1 MEHDD
6 SLKKGVLM
14 HWNRLAMPATVV
26 AELFFLSA
34 APGLAHAQRGNPAL
48 MQTPHM
54 VSPGIQPAQD
64 TRATD
69 DFAGLKFTDDQKAK
83 LDEIHQHMAMRKDAV
98 IKSDKLNA
106 EQKEAM
112 IAGLGRMERGQIVKL
127 LTPEQQQE
135 VLKKVRAGHAGA
147 QEKETKRSLPPVKNT
162 LTGDAGEIAD

>member
-14 HWNRLAMPATVV
+14 HWNRFAMRATVV

-34 APGLAHAQRGNPAL
+34 APGLVHAQRGNPAL

-54 VSPGIQPAQD
+54 VSPGIQSAQD
-64 TRATD
+64 THATD

-83 LDEIHQHMAMRKDAV
+83 LDEVHQHMAMRKDAV

-135 VLKKVRAGHAGA
+135 VLKKVRAGHTGA
-147 QEKETKRSLPPVKNT
+147 QEKETKRSLPP
-162 LTGDAGEIAD
+162 

>member
-1 MEHDD
+1 MEQDD
-6 SLKKGVLM
+6 PLKKIVLM
-14 HWNRLAMPATVV
+14 HRNRFAMRAKVVVELLFLA
-26 AELFFLSA
+26 A
-34 APGLAHAQRGNPAL
+34 APGLAHAQRGDPAL

-54 VSPGIQPAQD
+54 VSPGIQPAHE

-69 DFAGLKFTDDQKAK
+69 DLAGLKFTEDQKAK
-83 LDEIHQHMAMRKDAV
+83 IDEVHQHMATRKDAV

-127 LTPEQQQE
+127 MTPEQQRE

-147 QEKETKRSLPPVKNT
+147 QEEETKRSLPQ
-162 LTGDAGEIAD
+162 

>member
-1 MEHDD
+1 MN
-6 SLKKGVLM
+6 
-14 HWNRLAMPATVV
+14 WNRLAIGLTIG
-26 AELFFLSA
+26 AEFFILSVS
-34 APGLAHAQRGNPAL
+34 PGLAHAQRGNPAL
-48 MQTPHM
+48 MQTEHM
-54 VSPGIQPAQD
+54 VSPGVRPAQD

-83 LDEIHQHMAMRKDAV
+83 VDEVHQHMATRKDAV

-147 QEKETKRSLPPVKNT
+147 QEKETKRSLPQ
-162 LTGDAGEIAD
+162 